1 MMKKTSLI
9 TAALL
14 VSVAVF
20 GQKAKRTSA
29 NNYLQYGELDN
40 AKEAIDPCITDEK
53 TMGEAKTYF
62 FRGQIYQ
69 AIYETK
75 EEKYK
80 SLDANPLQ
88 VAFESFL
95 KCEELDDKKFHTE
108 MTLKYLEVQGKQ
120 FVNEGITRYNAK
132 NYAGALEAF
141 ENTLKA
147 AAIPEIKRTDSLAIY
162 YAGAC
167 AEQIGDLA
175 KAEKYYREA
184 MAINYKAEA
193 AIVRMQNMYAAAG
206 NDEKAVA
213 ILKEGRKLYPNNQSL
228 ITNEVNVY
236 LKSDQHA
243 EAMKSL
249 ELAIAGEPG
258 NASLHFALGF
268 VNDRLA
274 AKEIEANPKGNDAY
288 TAYLAAAEKSYS
300 KSVELDGSN
309 FDAVYNLGALYFN
322 QAVKLNEAA
331 NLIDDTK
338 KYEVAKAGADK
349 VFDKALP
356 ILEKAYSITPDD
368 NGVLVSLKQL
378 YYRKMADSGGDE
390 KMVVSL
396 TETKPDGKLETVSKE
411 MTKSAYFKMK
421 YDEIMARMK

>member
-1 MMKKTSLI
+1 MIKKTSLI

-40 AKEAIDPCITDEK
+40 AKEAIDPCITNET
-53 TMGEAKTYF
+53 TMLEAKTWF

-80 SLDANPLQ
+80 SLDPNPLQ

-108 MTLKYLEVQGKQ
+108 MTLKYLDVQGKQ

-132 NYAGALEAF
+132 DYAGALAAF

-147 AAIPEIKRTDSLAIY
+147 CAIPEIKRTDSLAIY

-167 AEQIGDLA
+167 AEQLGDLA
-175 KAEKYYREA
+175 KAEKHYRDA
-184 MAINYKAEA
+184 MAANYKAEA

-206 NDEKAVA
+206 NDEKSLA

-249 ELAIAGEPG
+249 ELAIAGEPQ

-274 AKEIEANPKGNDAY
+274 AKEIEANPKGNEAY

-300 KSVELDGSN
+300 KSVELDGLN

-322 QAVKLNEAA
+322 QAVKMNETA

-338 KYEVAKAGADK
+338 KYEVAKKAADV

-356 ILEKAYSITPDD
+356 ILEKAYAITPDD
-368 NGVLVSLKQL
+368 KGVLVSLKQL
-378 YYRKMADSGGDE
+378 YYRKMVEDASY
-390 KMVVSL
+390 
-396 TETKPDGKLETVSKE
+396 
-411 MTKSAYFKMK
+411 KSK

>member
-1 MMKKTSLI
+1 MIKKTSLF

-29 NNYLQYGELDN
+29 NNYLTYGELDN
-40 AKEAIDPCITDEK
+40 AKEAIDPCITNET
-53 TMGEAKTYF
+53 TMGEAKTWY
-62 FRGQIYQ
+62 FRGLIYQ

-75 EEKYK
+75 EEKYM
-80 SLDANPLQ
+80 SLDPNPLQ

-108 MTLKYLEVQGKQ
+108 MTMKYLDVQGKQ

-132 NYAGALEAF
+132 DYAGALTAF

-147 AAIPEIKRTDSLAIY
+147 AAIPEIKRIDSLAIY

-167 AEQIGDLA
+167 AEQTGELE
-175 KAEKYYREA
+175 KAEKYFRDA
-184 MAINYKAEA
+184 IAINYKAEA
-193 AIVRMQNMYAAAG
+193 AIVRMQSMYATAE
-206 NDEKAVA
+206 NDEKSLA
-213 ILKEGRKLYPNNQSL
+213 ILKEGRKLFPNNQAL

-236 LKSDQHA
+236 LKSDQHV

-249 ELAIAGEPG
+249 ELAIVGEPD

-274 AKEIEANPKGNDAY
+274 SKEIEANPKGNDAY
-288 TAYLAAAEKSYS
+288 TAYLAAAEKSYT
-300 KSVELDGSN
+300 KSVELDGLN

-322 QAVKLNEAA
+322 QAVKMNEVA

-338 KYEVAKAGADK
+338 KYEVAKAVADK

-356 ILEKAYSITPDD
+356 ILEKAYVITPDD
-368 NGVLVSLKQL
+368 KGVLVSLKQL
-378 YYRKMADSGGDE
+378 YYRKMVEDASF
-390 KMVVSL
+390 
-396 TETKPDGKLETVSKE
+396 
-411 MTKSAYFKMK
+411 KSK

>member
-1 MMKKTSLI
+1 MMTIKKTTLF

-40 AKEAIDPCITDEK
+40 AKEAIDPCISDEK

-80 SLDANPLQ
+80 SLHDNPLQ
-88 VAFESFL
+88 VAFESFF

-108 MTLKYLEVQGKQ
+108 MTLKYLDVEGKQ

-132 NYAGALEAF
+132 DYAGALTAF

-167 AEQIGDLA
+167 SEQIGDLE
-175 KAEKYYREA
+175 KAEKYYRQA

-206 NDEKAVA
+206 NDEKSVA
-213 ILKEGRKLYPNNQSL
+213 ILKEGRKLFPNNQAL

-243 EAMKSL
+243 EAMKAL
-249 ELAIAGEPG
+249 ELAIQGEPT
-258 NASLHFALGF
+258 NPSLHFALGF

-288 TAYLAAAEKSYS
+288 TAYLAAAAKSYT
-300 KSVELDGSN
+300 KSVELDGTN

-322 QAVKLNEAA
+322 QAVKMNEAA

-338 KYEVAKAGADK
+338 KYEVAKAAADK
-349 VFDKALP
+349 VFDQALP
-356 ILEKAYSITPDD
+356 ILEKAYAITPDD
-368 NGVLVSLKQL
+368 KGVLISLKQL
-378 YYRKMADSGGDE
+378 YYRKMVEDASY
-390 KMVVSL
+390 
-396 TETKPDGKLETVSKE
+396 
-411 MTKSAYFKMK
+411 KSK

>member
-1 MMKKTSLI
+1 MIKKTSLF

-29 NNYLQYGELDN
+29 NNYLTYGELDN
-40 AKEAIDPCITDEK
+40 AKEAIDPCITNET
-53 TMGEAKTYF
+53 TMGEAKTWY
-62 FRGQIYQ
+62 FRGLIYQ

-75 EEKYK
+75 EEKYM
-80 SLDANPLQ
+80 SLDPNPLQ

-108 MTLKYLEVQGKQ
+108 MTMKYLDVQGKQ

-132 NYAGALEAF
+132 DYAGALTAF

-147 AAIPEIKRTDSLAIY
+147 AAIPEIKRIDSLAIY

-167 AEQIGDLA
+167 AEQTGELE
-175 KAEKYYREA
+175 KAEKYFRDA
-184 MAINYKAEA
+184 IAINYKAEA
-193 AIVRMQNMYAAAG
+193 AIVRMQSMYATAE
-206 NDEKAVA
+206 NDEKSLA
-213 ILKEGRKLYPNNQSL
+213 ILKEGRKLFPNNQAL

-236 LKSDQHA
+236 LKSDQHV

-249 ELAIAGEPG
+249 ELAIVGEPD

-274 AKEIEANPKGNDAY
+274 SKEIEANPKGNDAY
-288 TAYLAAAEKSYS
+288 TAYLAAAEKSYT
-300 KSVELDGSN
+300 KSVELDGLN

-322 QAVKLNEAA
+322 QAVKMNEVA

-338 KYEVAKAGADK
+338 KYEVAKAAADK

-356 ILEKAYSITPDD
+356 ILEKAYVITPDD
-368 NGVLVSLKQL
+368 KGVLVSLKQL
-378 YYRKMADSGGDE
+378 YYRKMVEDASF
-390 KMVVSL
+390 
-396 TETKPDGKLETVSKE
+396 
-411 MTKSAYFKMK
+411 KSK